1 VSKTREQ
8 VETGSQRLW
17 RASQLIAEASHPC
30 SNADATVFEA
40 AIKEVREAFYAH
52 HGGRPPTETMEVDGL
67 TFELAGRI
75 WEYSADSGRCW
86 RLTLTDGGMTLLEEC
101 SEGAYDDDVMNVEEA
116 VQIILR
122 HETRENDEGE
132 NDRAIAEGEAAAEQQ
147 WLHRYDD
154 GSEQTMG
161 EPEFKE
167 D

>member
-1 VSKTREQ
+1 VAKTREQ
-8 VETGSQRLW
+8 VETGSDRLW
-17 RASQLIAEASHPC
+17 KASRDLWDAVCPGY
-30 SNADATVFEA
+30 NADAAVFEKA
-40 AIKEVREAFYAH
+40 MREAREAFYAH

-67 TFELAGRI
+67 TFELAGHI